1 MLAELFQ
8 VQKVLTLKLRSKMK
22 VAVLD
27 IKGKETA
34 KQVDL
39 NDEVFGI
46 EPNDHAIYLDVK
58 QFQAANRQGTHSSK
72 GRGEVSFSTKKLR
85 KQKGGGG
92 ARIGSRKS
100 PLLKGGGRVFGP
112 EPRDYDFK
120 LNKKVK
126 RLARKSALSY
136 KVKENALTVL
146 EDFTF
151 ENPKTK
157 QYVELLTNL
166 SLADKKTLLV
176 LGAYD
181 KNVLLSS
188 GNIQKARVVT
198 AAELNTYDILNAG
211 TLLMQESSIKE
222 LENIL
227 SK

>member
-1 MLAELFQ
+1 M
-8 VQKVLTLKLRSKMK
+8 VLTLKLRSKMK
-22 VAVLD
+22 VAVVD
-27 IKGKETA
+27 IKGKATS
-34 KQVDL
+34 KKVDL
-39 NDEVFGI
+39 NEAIFGI

-58 QFQAANRQGTHSSK
+58 QFQAANRQGTHK
-72 GRGEVSFSTKKLR
+72 AKHRGEVSFSTKKLR
-85 KQKGGGG
+85 KQKGSGA

-136 KVKENALTVL
+136 KVKDNALTIL

-151 ENPKTK
+151 EAPKTK
-157 QYVELLTNL
+157 QYVDLLSNL
-166 SLADKKTLLV
+166 NMGDKKTLLV
-176 LGAYD
+176 LGAHD

-188 GNIQKARVVT
+188 SNLQKAKVVV
-198 AAELNTYDILNAG
+198 ASELNTHDILNANN
-211 TLLMQESSIKE
+211 LLMVESSIKE
-222 LENIL
+222 VENIL